1 MDNLVTHTRALAA
14 DDFTSA
20 LPSLTAAPLKSHEPS
35 VLKPGLE
42 LFHKVIAAD
51 HNPSGT
57 QDDAIS
63 QYEMGLADGTR
74 KAADLHDATIAVMQD
89 SLNRLQ
95 ESFSAQVENLKAQNT
110 EAVTRIFEAL
120 LPALSRH
127 CFAADL
133 QNILQKLIDADTV
146 GPVQISCAEDDKGD
160 IKKLISTCSNPKLF
174 NLTPAFTPPQTLR
187 LEWSNGGGAID
198 YSQAID
204 AANALLSEYF
214 NL

>member
-1 MDNLVTHTRALAA
+1 MAA

-20 LPSLTAAPLKSHEPS
+20 LPSISAAPLERHKPS
-35 VLKPGLE
+35 VLKPDLE
-42 LFHKVIAAD
+42 LFHKVTAAD
-51 HNPSGT
+51 QNPSGIL
-57 QDDAIS
+57 DDATS
-63 QYEMGLADGTR
+63 QYEMGLADGAR

-95 ESFSAQVENLKAQNT
+95 ESFAAQVENLKAQNI

-120 LPALSRH
+120 LPALSHH

-133 QNILQKLIDADTV
+133 QNILQKLIDADTI
-146 GPVQISCAEDDKGD
+146 GTVQITCAKDDKSD
-160 IKKLISTCSNPKLF
+160 IEKLISTSSNPKLF
-174 NLTPAFTPPQTLR
+174 NLTPAPTPPQTLR

-204 AANALLSEYF
+204 AANVLLSEYF
-214 NL
+214 NP